1 MASTTSE
8 DYWLALW
15 EYHRGADTGSHG
27 TAAGG
32 GGDNDAKLYPFA
44 WEKAQEKEKENN
56 VQCNKRQRVHTM
68 QSKMEHADTLRRE

>member
-27 TAAGG
+27 RDIG

-44 WEKAQEKEKENN
+44 WEKETGKEKEN